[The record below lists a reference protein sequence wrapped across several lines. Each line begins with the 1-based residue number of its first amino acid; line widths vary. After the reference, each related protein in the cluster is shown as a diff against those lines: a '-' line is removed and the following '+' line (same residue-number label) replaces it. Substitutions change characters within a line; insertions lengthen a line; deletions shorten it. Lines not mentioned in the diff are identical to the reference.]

1 MKLLFSI
8 PLFFFFNTLLAQQS
22 SRALIY
28 NKELKA
34 LAGNWTGSMIYTDP
48 AKNNTQVMLVTKL
61 EITDL
66 ADSLALQFSYTDA
79 EGKPAAEKTYL
90 CIYDKE
96 DKLSIDGEQYDIVF
110 TGRKGPRLTL
120 IAEKNNVM
128 ENNRLADLK
137 QTIIFGPANL
147 SMVKEVRYMENEF
160 YFIRRRAAFT
170 KNK

>member
-1 MKLLFSI
+1 MRFFLCITIILFSN
-8 PLFFFFNTLLAQQS
+8 PLFAQQDS
-22 SRALIY
+22 KAMIY

-48 AKNNTQVMLVTKL
+48 AKNNTQVTLLTKL
-61 EITDL
+61 EISSL
-66 ADSLALQFSYTDA
+66 ADSLVLQFNYTDA
-79 EGKPAAEKTYL
+79 EGRLGVEKTYL

-120 IAEKNNVM
+120 IVEKNNIM